1 MDNGQLLLEL
11 VKITDMK
18 IDLMEYVIE
27 KMSTMS
33 ASSQRDFVKQS
44 STFDKIDWL
53 NMEFMSNYN
62 RFLRS
67 EGIREITDLKPERY
81 SAIKDLK
88 HLVSYA
94 LELETSL
101 ENLLKGL

>member
-1 MDNGQLLLEL
+1 MDSNQLLMEL

-27 KMSTMS
+27 KMAGMS
-33 ASSQRDFVKQS
+33 IASQRDFVKQS

-53 NMEFMSNYN
+53 NMEFLSNYQ
-62 RFLRS
+62 RFLLK
-67 EGIREITDLKPERY
+67 EGVREIGQIKIDQY
-81 SAIKDLK
+81 SGLRDLK
-88 HLVSYA
+88 HLVTYA

-101 ENLLKGL
+101 EEILVKL